1 MKNNLLTLL
10 IALPALVCAQTST
23 QKVLELAPG
32 YDAGQVLLP
41 VTGGGYAIFGRQT
54 AAPGANPDVF
64 YLKVDAAGNQLAYKK
79 YGDANISESVGKG
92 VVTLPNGWLMSG
104 SRTVISAVGWLQRIN
119 ATGDVLWAKDVP
131 GTARINQMVPM
142 PGGGFLATG
151 HTTNGRMCLL
161 KIEEDGSVTWQ
172 QNYTS
177 GEGRDLYITSG
188 GNACIVMGSKQLWK
202 IHLASKQIQWEQAIA
217 PPAFGPTGSTDFFAL
232 TGIVTMGKGQFA
244 VIGSAYTDL
253 ITALHSGHYAA
264 VWNETGTPVWQKFVH
279 DRTSTD
285 FDQNEGFSIF
295 YLPNSR
301 NILFAGSDAGKIAVT
316 RMDQQGKV
324 VDDVEI
330 EAPGAV
336 FSLTLIKDAGFY
348 VMTGGVL
355 SNSINTY
362 FYRSANNDL
371 AKSVAP
377 PIGTVPQ
384 VEHFRLFHTPGTTRL
399 AVETRAETEREGFFQ
414 LWDIGGKLIWE
425 KTARLAAGE
434 NRLEFDTG
442 TLPAGL
448 YWLRDVSATGTA
460 ARAFVVR

>member
-1 MKNNLLTLL
+1 MKNNLLAFL
-10 IALPALVCAQTST
+10 IALPAFVCAQTST
-23 QKVLELAPG
+23 QKVLELASG

-41 VTGGGYAIFGRQT
+41 VAGGGYAIFGRQT
-54 AAPGANPDVF
+54 DAPGAKSDVF
-64 YLKVDAAGNQLAYKK
+64 YLKVDASGNQLAYKK
-79 YGDANISESVGKG
+79 YGDANTSESVGKG

-104 SRTVISAVGWLQRIN
+104 SRTVISPVGWLQRIS
-119 ATGDVLWAKDVP
+119 ATGDVLWVKDVP

-151 HTTNGRMCLL
+151 QTTNGRMFLMQ
-161 KIEEDGSVTWQ
+161 IGEDGTVVWQ

-188 GNACIVMGSKQLWK
+188 GNACIVMGSTQLWK
-202 IHLASKQIQWEQAIA
+202 IHLVSKQIQWEQSVA
-217 PPAFGPTGSTDFFAL
+217 PPPFGPTGNTDFFAL
-232 TGIVTMGKGQFA
+232 TAMVTLGKGQFA

-279 DRTSTD
+279 DRTSPD

-301 NILFAGSDAGKIAVT
+301 NILFAGSDAGQVAIT
-316 RMDQQGKV
+316 RMDQKGKV

-330 EAPGAV
+330 AAPGAV
-336 FSLTLIKDAGFY
+336 FGLTLIKDAGYY
-348 VMTGGVL
+348 VMTGAVL
-355 SNSINTY
+355 TNSINTW

-371 AKSVAP
+371 SKSAAP
-377 PIGTVPQ
+377 SIGMTP
-384 VEHFRLFHTPGTTRL
+384 ETEGFRLLHTPGTTRL
-399 AVETRAETEREGFFQ
+399 TVETHAETDREGFFQ
-414 LWDIGGKLIWE
+414 LWDTGGKLIWE
-425 KTARLAAGE
+425 KNARLVSGE

-442 TLPAGL
+442 VLPAGL
-448 YWLRDVSATGTA
+448 YWLRDVAAGTP
-460 ARAFVVR
+460 ARALLVR